1 MTLMKLKGSSFVN
14 RNTDWIKQILLALTD
29 NAAKYGDINGNISIN
44 AFQHNK
50 NTIRITIKDEGHA
63 IAESELDNVFKP
75 FNRAGV
81 DSKAIKGKGSCLSI
95 VKGLIDAIIRQIGF
109 TTQHRTGR
117 TFGLIYRYNQLDY
130 SIFTKSRS

>member
-1 MTLMKLKGSSFVN
+1 MKLKGSSFVN

-44 AFQHNK
+44 AFLHNK
-50 NTIRITIKDEGHA
+50 NTIHITIKDEGHA

-81 DSKAIKGKGSCLSI
+81 DNKAIKGKDRAYQS
-95 VKGLIDAIIRQIGF
+95 
-109 TTQHRTGR
+109 
-117 TFGLIYRYNQLDY
+117 
-130 SIFTKSRS
+130 